1 VKSGAEG
8 TARAHPLSGAYM
20 NASWPRGVHCSEAL
34 SRIFCYAPWTL
45 HTSRECQVDDV
56 PASAHI
62 FLVTARSPPHSP
74 PPPAASAP
82 SHLTGTNV
90 VVTLVRST
98 SQVEVR
104 KDDEQDVKLEETVRL
119 LLAAGYFRAR
129 IKSLSP
135 FDKVN
140 HHHCPRLHLT
150 PLTATTTRPSGPQ

>member
-1 VKSGAEG
+1 
-8 TARAHPLSGAYM
+8 M
-20 NASWPRGVHCSEAL
+20 
-34 SRIFCYAPWTL
+34 
-45 HTSRECQVDDV
+45 DDV
-56 PASAHI
+56 QSAHI
-62 FLVTARSPPHSP
+62 FLVTTHSPPHSP
-74 PPPAASAP
+74 PQSTPAASSS
-82 SHLTGTNV
+82 SHLTGADV
-90 VVTLVRST
+90 GVTFVRST